1 MMTGRH
7 VSENRRVSDGRPEN
21 LSADLQQETSLGRN
35 LTLEGVIL
43 FIITTES
50 RGFDQEIN

>member
-7 VSENRRVSDGRPEN
+7 VSQNRRVSDGRPEN

-35 LTLEGVIL
+35 LTLEGVI

>member
-21 LSADLQQETSLGRN
+21 LSADLQQQTSLGRN
-35 LTLEGVIL
+35 LTLEGVI